1 MIHDM
6 TKNILF
12 IKLFLF
18 GCFFILSINMNAQ
31 TGIYFQA
38 IARDNSSNPAKDRK
52 IYVQTNII
60 QSSPTGTIVLA
71 EEHQTNTDGH
81 GIFSI
86 MLGNGIRVGGTVK
99 SLITIDWSKGPFYLN
114 INIAITP
121 VGGGA
126 SWDYTKEWVN
136 LGTTIFGTVPYA
148 LFSASTARI
157 DEKLNSIDTA
167 KMLSVYAKAIAVQ
180 ALSTSIDTKLSIKDT
195 AAMLAPYA
203 KPSYKID
210 SSFFKIQLAN
220 KLDLS
225 DTLKY
230 TKQAYT
236 DSALLKKMNNFDT
249 SIYAKQVA
257 IDAALLK
264 KLNNVD
270 TIKYTK
276 QAYTDSVLLKKMNNF
291 DTSIYAKQVTVDATL
306 LKKLNN
312 VDTIKYTKLAY
323 TDSALLTKMN
333 SFDTSIYAKQ
343 VAIDAALLKKLNNVD
358 TIKYTKLAYTDSVL
372 LTKMNVF
379 DISTYAKQV
388 SLDAGLLTKLSLT
401 GNALTATTAINAG
414 TATSA
419 TKLTTARNINGVAFD
434 GTKDIT
440 ITSTADAGTLTGTTL
455 KSTVISSSLTSVGTI
470 ASLTTVA
477 ITNSGKLIVGA
488 SSAASASAVLE
499 ASSTTQG
506 FLPPRMTYYQR
517 TQIASPIAGL
527 TIWCSN
533 CGASGEMQVF
543 NGGTWTNMIGGT
555 ATGTISLS
563 IGQSYQGGK
572 VAYILVK
579 GDPGYDPNTQHGIIA
594 ATSDQSDQLIR
605 IKWDK
610 GTYTITGAT
619 GTAIGTGLSN
629 TNKIIVSQGEPAISY
644 AAGLARAYTGGG
656 YTDWYLPSKDELE
669 KLSYTREIIGGFVN
683 YYYWSSSEFD
693 LRKAWYQTFFS
704 GRQYTT
710 VKGEPAIVRA
720 IRSF

>member
-1 MIHDM
+1 M
-6 TKNILF
+6 
-12 IKLFLF
+12 
-18 GCFFILSINMNAQ
+18 
-31 TGIYFQA
+31 
-38 IARDNSSNPAKDRK
+38 
-52 IYVQTNII
+52 V
-60 QSSPTGTIVLA
+60 
-71 EEHQTNTDGH
+71 
-81 GIFSI
+81 
-86 MLGNGIRVGGTVK
+86 GNGLRVGGIVK
-99 SLITIDWSKGPFYLN
+99 DLSTIDWSKGPYYLN

-167 KMLSVYAKAIAVQ
+167 KMLSGYAKSITVQ
-180 ALSTSIDTKLSIKDT
+180 ALSTTIDTKLAIKDT

-203 KPSYKID
+203 KPSFKID
-210 SSFFKIQLAN
+210 SSFFKLQLAN

-225 DTLKY
+225 DTIKY
-230 TKQAYT
+230 TKLAYT
-236 DSALLKKMNNFDT
+236 DSALLTKMNSFDT
-249 SIYAKQVA
+249 TIYAKQVA

-291 DTSIYAKQVTVDATL
+291 DTSIYAKQVAIDAAL

-333 SFDTSIYAKQ
+333 SFDTSI
-343 VAIDAALLKKLNNVD
+343 
-358 TIKYTKLAYTDSVL
+358 
-372 LTKMNVF
+372 
-379 DISTYAKQV
+379 YAKQV

-440 ITSTADAGTLTGTTL
+440 VTSTADAGTLTGTTL
-455 KSTVISSSLTSVGTI
+455 KSTVIGSSLTSLGTI
-470 ASLTTVA
+470 ASLTTGA

>member
-1 MIHDM
+1 MNYFM
-6 TKNILF
+6 PKNILF

-18 GCFFILSINMNAQ
+18 DCLIFFSINTNAQ
-31 TGIYFQA
+31 TGIFFQA
-38 IARDNSSNPAKDRK
+38 IARDNYSNSAKDRK

-81 GIFSI
+81 GVFSI
-86 MLGNGIRVGGTVK
+86 MVGNGLRVGGIVK
-99 SLITIDWSKGPFYLN
+99 DLSSIDWSKGPYYLN

-126 SWDYTKEWVN
+126 SWDYRKEWVN

-167 KMLSVYAKAIAVQ
+167 IMLSGYAKAMAVQ

-210 SSFFKIQLAN
+210 SSFFKLQLAN

-230 TKQAYT
+230 TKQAFT

-249 SIYAKQVA
+249 SIYAKQVTV
-257 IDAALLK
+257 DAALLK

-276 QAYTDSVLLKKMNNF
+276 QAYTDSVLLK
-291 DTSIYAKQVTVDATL
+291 
-306 LKKLNN
+306 
-312 VDTIKYTKLAY
+312 
-323 TDSALLTKMN
+323 KMN

-440 ITSTADAGTLTGTTL
+440 VISTADAGTLTGTTL
-455 KSTVISSSLTSVGTI
+455 KSTVLSSSLTSVGTI

-477 ITNSGKLIVGA
+477 LTNSGKLIVGA
-488 SSAASASAVLE
+488 SSAASASAILE

-506 FLPPRMTYYQR
+506 FLPPRMTYNQR

-533 CGASGEMQVF
+533 CGPSGEMQVF
-543 NGGTWTNMIGGT
+543 NGGGWTNMIGGA
-555 ATGTISLS
+555 ATGIISLT

-572 VAYILVK
+572 VAYILVS
-579 GDPGYDPNTQHGIIA
+579 GDPGYDPNTPHGLIA

-629 TNKIIVSQGEPAISY
+629 TNKIIASQGEPAISY
-644 AAGLARAYTGGG
+644 AAGLARAYRGGG

-683 YYYWSSSEFD
+683 YYYWSSSEVD
-693 LRKAWYQTFFS
+693 LSKAWFQTFFS
-704 GRQYTT
+704 GRQSIS

>member
-1 MIHDM
+1 MNYFM
-6 TKNILF
+6 PKNILF

-18 GCFFILSINMNAQ
+18 GCLIFLSINTNAQ
-31 TGIYFQA
+31 TGIFFQA
-38 IARDNSSNPAKDRK
+38 VARDNSSNPAKDRK

-60 QSSPTGTIVLA
+60 QSSPTGTIVLS

-81 GIFSI
+81 GVFSI
-86 MLGNGIRVGGTVK
+86 MVGNGQRVGGTVK
-99 SLITIDWSKGPFYLN
+99 DLSSIDWSKGPYYLN

-121 VGGGA
+121 VGWGVR
-126 SWDYTKEWVN
+126 WDYTKEWVN

-167 KMLSVYAKAIAVQ
+167 KMLSGYAKSITVQ
-180 ALSTSIDTKLSIKDT
+180 ALSTTIDTKLAIKDT

-203 KPSYKID
+203 KPSFKID
-210 SSFFKIQLAN
+210 SSFFKLQLAN

-225 DTLKY
+225 
-230 TKQAYT
+230 
-236 DSALLKKMNNFDT
+236 
-249 SIYAKQVA
+249 
-257 IDAALLK
+257 
-264 KLNNVD
+264 
-270 TIKYTK
+270 
-276 QAYTDSVLLKKMNNF
+276 
-291 DTSIYAKQVTVDATL
+291 
-306 LKKLNN
+306 
-312 VDTIKYTKLAY
+312 DTIKYTKLAY

-333 SFDTSIYAKQ
+333 SFDTTIYAKQ

-358 TIKYTKLAYTDSVL
+358 TIKYTKLAYTDSAL
-372 LTKMNVF
+372 LTKMNIF
-379 DISTYAKQV
+379 DTTIYAKQV
-388 SLDAGLLTKLSLT
+388 TIDAALLKKLNIVDTINYTKKLYTDSALLTKLSLT
-401 GNALTATTAINAG
+401 GNAL

-455 KSTVISSSLTSVGTI
+455 KSTVIGSSLTSLGTI
-470 ASLTTVA
+470 ASLTTGA

-488 SSAASASAVLE
+488 YSATSTSAVLE

-543 NGGTWTNMIGGT
+543 NGGTWTNMIGGA

-579 GDPGYDPNTQHGIIA
+579 GDPGYDVNTQHGIIA

-610 GTYTITGAT
+610 GIYTNTGAT
-619 GTAIGTGLSN
+619 GTAIGTGFSN
-629 TNKIIVSQGEPAISY
+629 TNKIIASQGEPAINY

-656 YTDWYLPSKDELE
+656 YTDWYLPSKDELD
-669 KLSYTREIIGGFVN
+669 KLSITRETIGGFVN

-693 LRKAWYQTFFS
+693 LSQAWFQTFFGS
-704 GRQYTT
+704 VQSKS

>member
-1 MIHDM
+1 MF
-6 TKNILF
+6 KNILF

-18 GCFFILSINMNAQ
+18 VCFIIIIINANAQ
-31 TGIYFQA
+31 TGIFFQA
-38 IARDNSSNPAKDRK
+38 IARDNYSNSAKDRK

-81 GIFSI
+81 GVFSI
-86 MLGNGIRVGGTVK
+86 MVGNGIRVVGTVK
-99 SLITIDWSKGPFYLN
+99 GLSTIDWSKGPYYLN

-126 SWDYTKEWVN
+126 IWDYTKEWVN
-136 LGTTIFGTVPYA
+136 LGTTIFGTVPFS
-148 LFSASTARI
+148 LFSANTSRI

-167 KMLSVYAKAIAVQ
+167 KMLSVYAKILAVQ
-180 ALSTSIDTKLSIKDT
+180 ALSTFIDAKLAIKDT

-203 KPSYKID
+203 KPYYKND
-210 SSFFKIQLAN
+210 SSFFKLQLAN

-225 DTLKY
+225 DTIKY
-230 TKQAYT
+230 TKQTYT

-249 SIYAKQVA
+249 SIYAKQVTV
-257 IDAALLK
+257 DAALIK
-264 KLNNVD
+264 KLN
-270 TIKYTK
+270 I
-276 QAYTDSVLLKKMNNF
+276 A
-291 DTSIYAKQVTVDATL
+291 
-306 LKKLNN
+306 
-312 VDTIKYTKLAY
+312 DTIKYTKLAY

-440 ITSTADAGTLTGTTL
+440 ITTTADAGTLTGTTL
-455 KSTVISSSLTSVGTI
+455 KSTVLSSSLTSVGTI
-470 ASLTTVA
+470 ASLTTGA

-517 TQIASPIAGL
+517 TQIVSPIAGL

-533 CGASGEMQVF
+533 CGDYGEMQVF
-543 NGGTWTNMIGGT
+543 NGNSWTNMIGR
-555 ATGTISLS
+555 AAS
-563 IGQSYQGGK
+563 IYLRVGDVYQGGK
-572 VAYILVK
+572 VAYILVN
-579 GDPGYDPNTQHGIIA
+579 GDPGYDATTQHGLIA
-594 ATSDQSDQLIR
+594 ATSDQSRKIT
-605 IKWDK
+605 WDRLTGDFYSYQ
-610 GTYTITGAT
+610 GTNRGAI
-619 GTAIGTGLSN
+619 GTAIGTGFSN
-629 TNKIIVSQGEPAISY
+629 TSNIIASQGGTASSY
-644 AAGLARAYTGGG
+644 AAGVARAYTGGG
-656 YTDWYLPSKDELE
+656 YTDWYLPSKDELN
-669 KLSYTREIIGGFVN
+669 KLYLNRVAIGGFISN
-683 YYYWSSSEFD
+683 SNGLYWSSSEIQSYPYHSAWLQDFSNGGPLSIFKDFD
-693 LRKAWYQTFFS
+693 
-704 GRQYTT
+704 
-710 VKGEPAIVRA
+710 VNIRA

>member
-1 MIHDM
+1 MNYFM
-6 TKNILF
+6 PKNILF

-18 GCFFILSINMNAQ
+18 GCLIFLSINMNAQ
-31 TGIYFQA
+31 TGIFFQA

-60 QSSPTGTIVLA
+60 QSSPTGTIVLS
-71 EEHQTNTDGH
+71 EEHQTNTDAH
-81 GIFSI
+81 GVFSI
-86 MLGNGIRVGGTVK
+86 MVGNGQRVGGTATGL
-99 SLITIDWSKGPFYLN
+99 STIDWSKGPFYLN
-114 INIAITP
+114 IKIAITP
-121 VGGGA
+121 VSVGTT
-126 SWDYTKEWVN
+126 WDYRKEWVN
-136 LGTTIFGTVPYA
+136 LGTTIFGIVPYA
-148 LFSASTARI
+148 LFSANTARI

-167 KMLSVYAKAIAVQ
+167 KMLSGYAKAQTVQ
-180 ALSTSIDTKLSIKDT
+180 ALSITIDTKLAIKDT

-210 SSFFKIQLAN
+210 CSFFKIQLAN

-225 DTLKY
+225 DTIKY
-230 TKQAYT
+230 TKQVYT
-236 DSALLKKMNNFDT
+236 DSALLSKMNLFDT
-249 SIYAKQVA
+249 SIYAKQVTL
-257 IDAALLK
+257 DAALLK
-264 KLNNVD
+264 KFNIVD
-270 TIKYTK
+270 TINYTK
-276 QAYTDSVLLKKMNNF
+276 RAYTDSSLLSKMNNF
-291 DTSIYAKQVTVDATL
+291 DTSIYAKQVTVDAAI
-306 LKKLNN
+306 LKKFNI
-312 VDTIKYTKLAY
+312 VDTINYIKKAY
-323 TDSALLTKMN
+323 TDSALLSKMN
-333 SFDTSIYAKQ
+333 NFDVSSYAKQ
-343 VAIDAALLKKLNNVD
+343 ATVDAAILKKFNIVD
-358 TIKYTKLAYTDSVL
+358 TINYTKRAYTDS
-372 LTKMNVF
+372 
-379 DISTYAKQV
+379 A
-388 SLDAGLLTKLSLT
+388 LLTKLSLT
-401 GNALTATTAINAG
+401 GNAVTATTAINAG

-440 ITSTADAGTLTGTTL
+440 VISTADAGTLTGTIL
-455 KSTVISSSLTSVGTI
+455 KSTVIGSSLTSVGTI
-470 ASLTTVA
+470 ASLTTGA

-488 SSAASASAVLE
+488 SSATSASAILE

-543 NGGTWTNMIGGT
+543 NGGTWTNMIGGA
-555 ATGTISLS
+555 ATGVIVLS
-563 IGQSYQGGK
+563 IGDNYQGGK

-579 GDPGYDPNTQHGIIA
+579 GDPGYDVNTQHGIIA

-619 GTAIGTGLSN
+619 GTAIGTGFSN
-629 TNKIIVSQGEPAISY
+629 TNKIIASQGEPAISY

-669 KLSYTREIIGGFVN
+669 KLSITRETIGGFVN

-693 LRKAWYQTFFS
+693 LSQAWFQTFFS
-704 GRQYTT
+704 SVQSKS

-720 IRSF
+720 IRYF

>member
-1 MIHDM
+1 MNYFM
-6 TKNILF
+6 PKNILF

-18 GCFFILSINMNAQ
+18 GCLIFLSINTNAQ
-31 TGIYFQA
+31 TGIFFQA
-38 IARDNSSNPAKDRK
+38 LARDNSSNPAKDRK

-81 GIFSI
+81 GVFSI
-86 MLGNGIRVGGTVK
+86 MVGNGLRVGGIVK
-99 SLITIDWSKGPFYLN
+99 DLSSIDWSKGPYYLN

-167 KMLSVYAKAIAVQ
+167 KMLSGYAKAMAVQ

-210 SSFFKIQLAN
+210 SSFFKIQLSN
-220 KLDLS
+220 KLDL
-225 DTLKY
+225 L
-230 TKQAYT
+230 
-236 DSALLKKMNNFDT
+236 
-249 SIYAKQVA
+249 
-257 IDAALLK
+257 
-264 KLNNVD
+264 D

-276 QAYTDSVLLKKMNNF
+276 QSYTDSALLSKMNNF
-291 DTSIYAKQVTVDATL
+291 DTSIYAKQVTVDAALLKKLNIADTVNFTKKLYTDSALLTKMNNFDTNIYAKQVTVDAGL

-312 VDTIKYTKLAY
+312 VDSINYTKKSY

-333 SFDTSIYAKQ
+333 SFD
-343 VAIDAALLKKLNNVD
+343 
-358 TIKYTKLAYTDSVL
+358 
-372 LTKMNVF
+372 
-379 DISTYAKQV
+379 ISTYVKQV
-388 SLDAGLLTKLSLT
+388 TLDAALLTKLSLT
-401 GNALTATTAINAG
+401 DNAI

-419 TKLTTARNINGVAFD
+419 TKLTTARNLNGVAFD

-440 ITSTADAGTLTGTTL
+440 FTTTADAGTLTGTTL

-470 ASLTTVA
+470 ANLTTGA

-488 SSAASASAVLE
+488 SSAASASAILE

-506 FLPPRMTYYQR
+506 FLPPRMTYNQR

-543 NGGTWTNMIGGT
+543 NGGTWANMIGGT

-563 IGQSYQGGK
+563 IGDNYQGGK

-579 GDPGYDPNTQHGIIA
+579 GDPGYDVNTQHGIIA

-629 TNKIIVSQGEPAISY
+629 TNKIIASQGEPAMSY

-683 YYYWSSSEFD
+683 YYYWSSSEVD
-693 LRKAWYQTFFS
+693 LSKAWFQTFFS
-704 GRQYTT
+704 GRQETS

>member
-1 MIHDM
+1 MNYFM
-6 TKNILF
+6 PKNILF

-18 GCFFILSINMNAQ
+18 GCLIFFSINTNAQ
-31 TGIYFQA
+31 TGIFFQA
-38 IARDNSSNPAKDRK
+38 IARDNYSNSAKDRK

-60 QSSPTGTIVLA
+60 QSSTTGTIVLA

-81 GIFSI
+81 GVFSI
-86 MLGNGIRVGGTVK
+86 MVGNGIRVGGIVK
-99 SLITIDWSKGPFYLN
+99 DLSSIDWSKGPYYLN

-167 KMLSVYAKAIAVQ
+167 KMLSGYAKAMAVQ
-180 ALSTSIDTKLSIKDT
+180 ALSTSIDTKLSVKDT

-210 SSFFKIQLAN
+210 SSFFKIQLSN
-220 KLDLS
+220 KLDLL
-225 DTLKY
+225 DTIKY
-230 TKQAYT
+230 TKQSYT
-236 DSALLKKMNNFDT
+236 DSVLLKKMNNFDT

-276 QAYTDSVLLKKMNNF
+276 LAYTDSVFLKKMN
-291 DTSIYAKQVTVDATL
+291 I
-306 LKKLNN
+306 
-312 VDTIKYTKLAY
+312 
-323 TDSALLTKMN
+323 
-333 SFDTSIYAKQ
+333 FDTSIYAKQ

-358 TIKYTKLAYTDSVL
+358 TIKYTKLAYTDSAL
-372 LTKMNVF
+372 LTKMNSF
-379 DISTYAKQV
+379 DTSIYAKQV

-440 ITSTADAGTLTGTTL
+440 ITTTADAGTLTGTTL
-455 KSTVISSSLTSVGTI
+455 KSTVLSSSLTSVGTI
-470 ASLTTVA
+470 ASLTTGA

-517 TQIASPIAGL
+517 TQIVSPIAGL

-533 CGASGEMQVF
+533 CGDYGEMQVF
-543 NGGTWTNMIGGT
+543 NGNSWTNMIGR
-555 ATGTISLS
+555 AAS
-563 IGQSYQGGK
+563 IYLRVGDVYQGGK
-572 VAYILVK
+572 VAYILVN
-579 GDPGYDPNTQHGIIA
+579 GDPGYDATTQHGLIA
-594 ATSDQSDQLIR
+594 ATSDQSRSIT
-605 IKWDK
+605 WDRLTGEFPLYQ
-610 GTYTITGAT
+610 GTNRGAI
-619 GTAIGTGLSN
+619 GTAIGTGFSN
-629 TNKIIVSQGEPAISY
+629 TSNIIASQGIIATNY

-656 YTDWYLPSKDELE
+656 YTDWYLPSKDELN
-669 KLSYTREIIGGFVN
+669 KLYLNRVAIGGFISN
-683 YYYWSSSEFD
+683 SNGLYWSSSEIQSNPYHSAWLQDFSNGGPLSIFKSFD
-693 LRKAWYQTFFS
+693 FD
-704 GRQYTT
+704 
-710 VKGEPAIVRA
+710 VNVRA

>member
-1 MIHDM
+1 MN
-6 TKNILF
+6 KNILL
-12 IKLFLF
+12 IKLFFF
-18 GCFFILSINMNAQ
+18 GFFFILCMNANAQ
-31 TGIYFQA
+31 TGIFFQA
-38 IARDNSSNPAKDRK
+38 IARDNNLNPAKDRK

-60 QSSPTGTIVLA
+60 QSSPTGTIVLI
-71 EEHQTNTDGH
+71 EEHQTNTDAH
-81 GIFSI
+81 GVFSI
-86 MLGNGIRVGGTVK
+86 MVGDGQRVGGTVAGI
-99 SLITIDWSKGPFYLN
+99 STIDWSKGPFYLN
-114 INIAITP
+114 IKIAITP
-121 VGGGA
+121 VSVGTT
-126 SWDYTKEWVN
+126 WDYTKEWVN
-136 LGTTIFGTVPYA
+136 LGTTIFGTVPFA
-148 LFSASTARI
+148 LFSANTARI
-157 DEKLNSIDTA
+157 DEKLNSIDTT
-167 KMLSVYAKAIAVQ
+167 KMLSVYAKAQ
-180 ALSTSIDTKLSIKDT
+180 AIQILLTTIDTKLAIKDT

-210 SSFFKIQLAN
+210 SNFFKIQLAN
-220 KLDLS
+220 KLDLT
-225 DTLKY
+225 DTIKY
-230 TKQAYT
+230 TKQAYTDSALLKKMNLFDTSIYAKQVTVDAALLKKLNNVDSINYTKKTYT

-249 SIYAKQVA
+249 SIYAKQFTV
-257 IDAALLK
+257 DAALLK
-264 KLNNVD
+264 KFNNID
-270 TIKYTK
+270 SINYTK
-276 QAYTDSVLLKKMNNF
+276 KTYTDSLLLKKMNLF
-291 DTSIYAKQVTVDATL
+291 DTSIYAKQFTVDAAL
-306 LKKLNN
+306 LKKFNI
-312 VDTIKYTKLAY
+312 VDSINYTKKIY
-323 TDSALLTKMN
+323 TDSALLTKMTI
-333 SFDTSIYAKQ
+333 FDTSSYAKK
-343 VAIDAALLKKLNNVD
+343 VNVDDALL
-358 TIKYTKLAYTDSVL
+358 S
-372 LTKMNVF
+372 
-379 DISTYAKQV
+379 
-388 SLDAGLLTKLSLT
+388 KLSLT
-401 GNALTATTAINAG
+401 GNAITATTAVNAG
-414 TATSA
+414 TATTA

-440 ITSTADAGTLTGTTL
+440 VTSTADAGTLTGTIL
-455 KSTVISSSLTSVGTI
+455 KSTVIGSSLTSVGTI
-470 ASLTTVA
+470 ASLTTGA

>member
-1 MIHDM
+1 MIHIM
-6 TKNILF
+6 SKSILL
-12 IKLFLF
+12 IKSFLF
-18 GCFFILSINMNAQ
+18 CCFIIFSINTKAQ
-31 TGIYFQA
+31 TGIFFQA
-38 IARDNSSNPAKDRK
+38 IARDNYSNSAKDRK

-81 GIFSI
+81 GVFSI
-86 MLGNGIRVGGTVK
+86 MVGNGIRVGGTVK
-99 SLITIDWSKGPFYLN
+99 DLSSIDWSKGPYYLN

-167 KMLSVYAKAIAVQ
+167 KMLSGYAKAMAVQ
-180 ALSTSIDTKLSIKDT
+180 VLSTSIDTKLSIKDT

-210 SSFFKIQLAN
+210 SSFFKLQLTN

-225 DTLKY
+225 ETIKY

-249 SIYAKQVA
+249 SIYAKQVTL
-257 IDAALLK
+257 DARLLK
-264 KLNNVD
+264 KLNIVD
-270 TIKYTK
+270 TINFTNKL
-276 QAYTDSVLLKKMNNF
+276 YTDSALLRKMNNF
-291 DTSIYAKQVTVDATL
+291 DTSIYAKQVTVDAGL
-306 LKKLNN
+306 LKKLNI
-312 VDTIKYTKLAY
+312 VDTINYTKKLY

-333 SFDTSIYAKQ
+333 SFD
-343 VAIDAALLKKLNNVD
+343 
-358 TIKYTKLAYTDSVL
+358 
-372 LTKMNVF
+372 
-379 DISTYAKQV
+379 ISTYAKQV
-388 SLDAGLLTKLSLT
+388 TVDAALLTKLSLT
-401 GNALTATTAINAG
+401 DNAITATT
-414 TATSA
+414 A

-440 ITSTADAGTLTGTTL
+440 VTLTADAGTLTGTIL
-455 KSTVISSSLTSVGTI
+455 KSTVIGSSLTSVGTI
-470 ASLTTVA
+470 ASLTTGA

-488 SSAASASAVLE
+488 SSAVSASAVLE

-563 IGQSYQGGK
+563 IGQGYQGGK

-579 GDPGYDPNTQHGIIA
+579 GDPGYDVNTQHGIIA

-619 GTAIGTGLSN
+619 GTAIGTGFSN
-629 TNKIIVSQGEPAISY
+629 TNKIIASQGEPAISY

-669 KLSYTREIIGGFVN
+669 KLSITRETIGGFVN